1 LAGFISLKCVQLN
14 TKPSMSKDVRPILVA
29 TGAFVLVL
37 GGAMIA
43 FASFY
48 VSTGIF
54 RAEFSSVQS
63 LSSSSNASA
72 LLTSYSNYADTGE
85 LISLVGA
92 IFAPVGAAIL
102 AYGLATSKSGEE
114 QRRAVTSTEPM
125 QA

>member
-1 LAGFISLKCVQLN
+1 
-14 TKPSMSKDVRPILVA
+14 MSKDVRPILVA
-29 TGAFVLVL
+29 IGAFALVL